1 MATVLIAVIYAA
13 FIGLGLPDSLFGT
26 AWPSIYR
33 EFGLPIAF
41 GSLESAICFL
51 GTILSSL
58 LSARLIRRFGTA
70 RLTAG
75 CTLLTAVS
83 LVGYGWAG
91 SFPVMLALAVPL
103 GLGAG
108 SVDTALNNYVALHYS
123 ASRMSFLH
131 CFYGVGVTVSPFI
144 LAMVFRNGMNWR
156 AGYRAAAGIQ
166 LALAA
171 ALFLSVPIWRKVHGG
186 EKVSEEN
193 FQTLTLREAASINGV
208 KIMWLLFACTCA
220 IEMSVG
226 SWSSTYLVEHLGR
239 SQEFAARSMTVYY
252 LGMTAGR
259 FFSGILARKLHSWQI
274 VKLGLCVMG
283 AALLLLLLT
292 ESGIVVMVAL
302 AAIGLG
308 NGPMFPNFNYVTPE
322 NFGEEKSPAI
332 IGTQMVAAN
341 VSIVT
346 LPVLCGIC
354 GQALGMWIFP
364 YYLLACF
371 AVMLIVFAAAMRTF
385 SMPRLFGRR
394 GTHNQEVTDGQT
406 IESID
411 D

>member
-144 LAMVFRNGMNWR
+144 LAMVKTRSITPTVDAVPVTRCKDCGNRECDGR
-156 AGYRAAAGIQ
+156 AGTVVCGITGESHSR
-166 LALAA
+166 LWFCAD
-171 ALFLSVPIWRKVHGG
+171 G
-186 EKVSEEN
+186 EK
-193 FQTLTLREAASINGV
+193 
-208 KIMWLLFACTCA
+208 K
-220 IEMSVG
+220 
-226 SWSSTYLVEHLGR
+226 GR
-239 SQEFAARSMTVYY
+239 
-252 LGMTAGR
+252 
-259 FFSGILARKLHSWQI
+259 
-274 VKLGLCVMG
+274 
-283 AALLLLLLT
+283 
-292 ESGIVVMVAL
+292 
-302 AAIGLG
+302 
-308 NGPMFPNFNYVTPE
+308 
-322 NFGEEKSPAI
+322 
-332 IGTQMVAAN
+332 
-341 VSIVT
+341 
-346 LPVLCGIC
+346 
-354 GQALGMWIFP
+354 
-364 YYLLACF
+364 
-371 AVMLIVFAAAMRTF
+371 
-385 SMPRLFGRR
+385 
-394 GTHNQEVTDGQT
+394 
-406 IESID
+406 
-411 D
+411 